1 MSDVK
6 RHREQCNWRTKTSG
20 AFDFNVSAS
29 ISVSRNRNVCEKM
42 SRYKKL
48 RNEISLRSLLSL
60 YSFFTL
66 SFSVSNCIF
75 HLSIYLF
82 LCFLHSLFNLSIYLF
97 LCFLL
102 IPYSFFTLSLPFHD
116 YLCFLIFPTLSL
128 SHSLFLSFH
137 LFHSPSSLFL
147 LTLSISLSLG
157 KYVCFLLFFAISLS
171 LSLL

>member
-128 SHSLFLSFH
+128 TLSI
-137 LFHSPSSLFL
+137 LPLISSPPSLFL
-147 LTLSISLSLG
+147 LTLYISLSLG

>member
-82 LCFLHSLFNLSIYLF
+82 LCFLHSLFNLSIYFF

-102 IPYSFFTLSLPFHD
+102 SPYSFFTLSL
-116 YLCFLIFPTLSL
+116 
-128 SHSLFLSFH
+128 
-137 LFHSPSSLFL
+137 SPVSW
-147 LTLSISLSLG
+147 LTLLPNLSYSLSLTHSFFC
-157 KYVCFLLFFAISLS
+157 KICLFVHNTD
-171 LSLL
+171 